1 MENASK
7 ALIIAGAILIS
18 ILIIALGVFIYN
30 NSANTVKSADM
41 TEYELQA
48 FNSKFERYLDGGNTD
63 GSPITY
69 ANAKGL
75 IEAIRT
81 NNNNS
86 NNSQVSIGIYN
97 KAGGPTLAC
106 DASNYAEKLSAIEK
120 YKNYKFT
127 IVKSSA
133 VGEIYQDGIF
143 KGLTI
148 KIE

>member
-30 NSANTVKSADM
+30 NAANTVKSADM

-48 FNSKFERYLDGGNTD
+48 FNSKFEKYLDGGNTS

-86 NNSQVSIGIYN
+86 NNSQVSIGIW
-97 KAGGPTLAC
+97 KPEGGPTLAC
-106 DASNYAEKLSAIEK
+106 DASNYAEKLSQIEK
-120 YKNYKFT
+120 NKNKKFT
-127 IVKSSA
+127 IVKATA
-133 VGEIYQDGIF
+133 VGEIYQNGIF